1 MAMGSATQ
9 PLAESLPKDSSA
21 SFVPKECPHL
31 AESRC
36 GLDKNGGPSP
46 RPRRRTQLRWGSRS
60 YSQPKVWLPP
70 RHLQALPPP
79 PHYVGSLPGQRER
92 ALLSGTDPERPPAV
106 SRDQLLQEEAEP
118 QISGGCLSKPSSGN
132 KSKTLKPSAGRTW
145 KNPTASVAL

>member
-1 MAMGSATQ
+1 MGSATQ

-46 RPRRRTQLRWGSRS
+46 RPRRRTPLRWGSRS

-70 RHLQALPPP
+70 PPPQAPPP
-79 PHYVGSLPGQRER
+79 PPIMWGPSPGR
-92 ALLSGTDPERPPAV
+92 GK
-106 SRDQLLQEEAEP
+106 
-118 QISGGCLSKPSSGN
+118 GPS
-132 KSKTLKPSAGRTW
+132 
-145 KNPTASVAL
+145 

>member
-21 SFVPKECPHL
+21 SLVPKECPHL

-79 PHYVGSLPGQRER
+79 PPLCGVPPRAEGKGPPEWNGPRAAPGGQQRPASPGRSR
-92 ALLSGTDPERPPAV
+92 AANIRRLLV
-106 SRDQLLQEEAEP
+106 
-118 QISGGCLSKPSSGN
+118 
-132 KSKTLKPSAGRTW
+132 
-145 KNPTASVAL
+145 